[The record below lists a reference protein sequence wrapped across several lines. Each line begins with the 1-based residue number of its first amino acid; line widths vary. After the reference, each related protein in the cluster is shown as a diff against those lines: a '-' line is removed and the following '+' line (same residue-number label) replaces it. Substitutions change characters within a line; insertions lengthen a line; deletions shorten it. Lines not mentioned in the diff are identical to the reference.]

1 MKITVLGCGTSSGVP
16 MVGCRCAVCRSDD
29 PRNRRRRVS
38 ILVEHRETSA
48 LVDTSPDLREQL
60 LSADISRLDAVIYTH
75 GHADHSHGIDDLRP
89 VNYHMNAALNTYG
102 TEETL
107 RSLQGRFAYA
117 FGEPKTWWH
126 SPSLRP
132 NPISGPFD
140 IGALKVTPF
149 EQVHGRGVTIGYVFG
164 EREAA
169 YSTDV
174 NELSDEAIEALRD
187 VRLWVV
193 DCLGYQLH
201 PSHANLDITLGWIK
215 RVKPRLAVL
224 THMSHQFDYA
234 KLSAELPEGVV
245 PGHDG
250 LVIETDAL

>member
-16 MVGCRCAVCRSDD
+16 MVGCACAVCRSDH
-29 PRNRRRRVS
+29 PRNKRRRVS
-38 ILVEHRETSA
+38 ILVQEEDASL

-60 LSADISRLDAVIYTH
+60 LSAQVSRLSAVLYTH
-75 GHADHSHGIDDLRP
+75 GHADHCHGIDDLRSI
-89 VNYHMNAALNTYG
+89 NYHMNTALDSYG

-107 RSLQGRFAYA
+107 AAIQARFGYA
-117 FGEPKTWWH
+117 FREPASWWH

-132 NPISGPFD
+132 RPVNEPFEVE
-140 IGALKVTPF
+140 GVRVTPF
-149 EQVHGRGVTIGYVFG
+149 EQVHGRGVTTGYLFG
-164 EREAA
+164 AGEAA

-174 NELSDEAIEALRD
+174 NSLSDDAFELLHG

-193 DCLGYQLH
+193 DCLGYQPH
-201 PSHANLDITLGWIK
+201 PSHAHLEMTLGWIE

-224 THMSHQFDYA
+224 THMSHQFDYET
-234 KLSAELPEGVV
+234 LRAELPDGVV

-250 LVIETDAL
+250 MVIETGAL